1 MLPDRFQ
8 KAAFVAIAIFVVL
21 SVLSDPEG
29 KGARDVP
36 SVLALVRFAAA
47 VEAAGQ
53 SRRAALPKAPHIALS
68 MLPIAER
75 AEGAIYAGLLLLLA
89 FASASEKV
97 GAERPESAERPER
110 RERRERHDP
119 TRALFV
125 RTSGALL
132 AGVCDDILAAGR
144 QLVDDGKPGNTWL
157 GVVDTFKKEATKGHW
172 KRATVDA
179 VRSAL
184 DRAQESLG
192 DAVPKEYDDARAA
205 LGVAVQSVVVI
216 AEVA

>member
-53 SRRAALPKAPHIALS
+53 SRRAALPEAPHIALS

-89 FASASEKV
+89 FASASEKI
-97 GAERPESAERPER
+97 GRESAERPER
-110 RERRERHDP
+110 HERRERHDP

-144 QLVDDGKPGNTWL
+144 AIVDDGKPGNTWL
-157 GVVDTFKKEATKGHW
+157 GVVDTFKKEAPKGHW
-172 KRATVDA
+172 KRGTVDA

>member
-29 KGARDVP
+29 KGARDIP

-53 SRRAALPKAPHIALS
+53 SRRAALPEAPHVALS

-89 FASASEKV
+89 FASASEKI
-97 GAERPESAERPER
+97 GRESAERAER
-110 RERRERHDP
+110 HERHDP

-144 QLVDDGKPGNTWL
+144 AIVDDGKPGNTWL
-157 GVVDTFKKEATKGHW
+157 GVVDTFKKEAPKGHW
-172 KRATVDA
+172 KRGTVDA
-179 VRSAL
+179 VQSAL
-184 DRAQESLG
+184 NHAHESLG

>member
-53 SRRAALPKAPHIALS
+53 SRRAALPEAPHVALS

-89 FASASEKV
+89 FASASEKI
-97 GAERPESAERPER
+97 GRESAERHER
-110 RERRERHDP
+110 PERHDP

-157 GVVDTFKKEATKGHW
+157 GVVDTFKKEAPEGHW
-172 KRATVDA
+172 KRGTVDA

>member
-8 KAAFVAIAIFVVL
+8 QAAFVAIAIFVVL

-29 KGARDVP
+29 KGARDIP

-53 SRRAALPKAPHIALS
+53 SRRAALPEAPHVALS

-75 AEGAIYAGLLLLLA
+75 PEGAIYAGLLLLLA
-89 FASASEKV
+89 FASASEKI
-97 GAERPESAERPER
+97 GRESAER
-110 RERRERHDP
+110 RERPERHDP

-132 AGVCDDILAAGR
+132 AGVCDDILAAAR
-144 QLVDDGKPGNTWL
+144 ELVNDGKPGNTWL
-157 GVVDTFKKEATKGHW
+157 AVVDTFKKEATKGHW
-172 KRATVDA
+172 KRETVDA

-184 DRAQESLG
+184 DQAQESLG
-192 DAVPKEYDDARAA
+192 DAVPKQYDDARAA

>member
-53 SRRAALPKAPHIALS
+53 SRRAALPEAPHVALS

-89 FASASEKV
+89 FASASEKI
-97 GAERPESAERPER
+97 GPESAERP
-110 RERRERHDP
+110 ERRERHDP

-132 AGVCDDILAAGR
+132 AGVCDEILAAGR
-144 QLVDDGKPGNTWL
+144 ELVDDGKPGNTWL
-157 GVVDTFKKEATKGHW
+157 GVVERFKKEAPKGHW
-172 KRATVDA
+172 KRETVDA

>member
-53 SRRAALPKAPHIALS
+53 SRRAALPEAPHVALS

-89 FASASEKV
+89 FASASEKI
-97 GAERPESAERPER
+97 GRESAERPER
-110 RERRERHDP
+110 PERPERHDP

-157 GVVDTFKKEATKGHW
+157 GVVDTFKKEAPKGHW
-172 KRATVDA
+172 KRGTVDA

>member
-1 MLPDRFQ
+1 MLPDRFH

-21 SVLSDPEG
+21 SVLSDPDG

-47 VEAAGQ
+47 VEAAGE
-53 SRRAALPKAPHIALS
+53 SPRATLPEAPHVALS

-75 AEGAIYAGLLLLLA
+75 ADGAIFAGLLLLLA
-89 FASASEKV
+89 FASASEKI
-97 GAERPESAERPER
+97 GRESAERPER
-110 RERRERHDP
+110 PERHDP

-144 QLVDDGKPGNTWL
+144 ELVESGKPGNTRL
-157 GVVDTFKKEATKGHW
+157 GVVETFKKEAPKGHW

-205 LGVAVQSVVVI
+205 LGIAVQSVVVI

>member
-29 KGARDVP
+29 KGARDIP

-53 SRRAALPKAPHIALS
+53 SRRAALPEAPHIALS

-75 AEGAIYAGLLLLLA
+75 PEGAIYAGLLLLLA
-89 FASASEKV
+89 FASASEKI
-97 GAERPESAERPER
+97 GRESAERP
-110 RERRERHDP
+110 ERRERHDP

-144 QLVDDGKPGNTWL
+144 RLVDDGKPGNTWL
-157 GVVDTFKKEATKGHW
+157 GVVDTFKKEAPKGHW
-172 KRATVDA
+172 KRGTVDA

-192 DAVPKEYDDARAA
+192 DAVPKEYNDARAA

>member
-1 MLPDRFQ
+1 MLPDRFH

-53 SRRAALPKAPHIALS
+53 SRRAALPEAPHVALS

-144 QLVDDGKPGNTWL
+144 EIANHGKPGNTWL
-157 GVVDTFKKEATKGHW
+157 GVVDTFKKEAPKGHW

-179 VRSAL
+179 VQSAL
-184 DRAQESLG
+184 NHAHESLG

>member
-53 SRRAALPKAPHIALS
+53 SRRAALPEAPHIALS

-89 FASASEKV
+89 FASASEKI
-97 GAERPESAERPER
+97 GRESAERHERPER
-110 RERRERHDP
+110 PERHDP

-157 GVVDTFKKEATKGHW
+157 GVVDTFKKEAPKGHW
-172 KRATVDA
+172 KRGTVDA

-216 AEVA
+216 AEAA

>member
-53 SRRAALPKAPHIALS
+53 SRRAALPKAPHVALS

-75 AEGAIYAGLLLLLA
+75 PEGAIYAGLLLLLA
-89 FASASEKV
+89 FASASEKI
-97 GAERPESAERPER
+97 GRESAERAER
-110 RERRERHDP
+110 HERHDP

-172 KRATVDA
+172 KRGTVDA
-179 VRSAL
+179 VQSAL
-184 DRAQESLG
+184 NHAHESLG

>member
-53 SRRAALPKAPHIALS
+53 SRRAALPEAPHVALS

-89 FASASEKV
+89 FASASEKI
-97 GAERPESAERPER
+97 GAERPERH
-110 RERRERHDP
+110 ERRERHDP

-157 GVVDTFKKEATKGHW
+157 GVVDTFKKEAPKGHW
-172 KRATVDA
+172 KRETVDA

>member
-1 MLPDRFQ
+1 
-8 KAAFVAIAIFVVL
+8 VL

-53 SRRAALPKAPHIALS
+53 SRRAALPKAPHVALS

-89 FASASEKV
+89 FASASEKI
-97 GAERPESAERPER
+97 GAESAERPER
-110 RERRERHDP
+110 HERHDP

-132 AGVCDDILAAGR
+132 AGVCDEILAAGR
-144 QLVDDGKPGNTWL
+144 AIADDGKPGNTWL
-157 GVVDTFKKEATKGHW
+157 GVVDTFKKEAPKGHW

-179 VRSAL
+179 VQSAL
-184 DRAQESLG
+184 NHAHESLG

>member
-29 KGARDVP
+29 KGARDIP

-53 SRRAALPKAPHIALS
+53 SRRAALPEAPHIALS

-75 AEGAIYAGLLLLLA
+75 PEGAIYAGLLLLLA
-89 FASASEKV
+89 FASASEKI
-97 GAERPESAERPER
+97 GRESAERPER
-110 RERRERHDP
+110 HERHDP

-132 AGVCDDILAAGR
+132 AGVCGDILAAAR
-144 QLVDDGKPGNTWL
+144 ELANDGKPGNNTWL
-157 GVVDTFKKEATKGHW
+157 AVVDTFKKEAPKGHW
-172 KRATVDA
+172 KRETVNA

>member
-1 MLPDRFQ
+1 MLPDRFH

-29 KGARDVP
+29 KGARDIP

-53 SRRAALPKAPHIALS
+53 SRRATLPDAPHVALS

-75 AEGAIYAGLLLLLA
+75 PEGAIFAGLLLLLA
-89 FASASEKV
+89 FASASEKI
-97 GAERPESAERPER
+97 GAERAERPER
-110 RERRERHDP
+110 HERQDP

-132 AGVCDDILAAGR
+132 AGVCDEILAAGR
-144 QLVDDGKPGNTWL
+144 AIVDDGKPGNTWL
-157 GVVDTFKKEATKGHW
+157 AVVETFKKEATKGHW

-179 VRSAL
+179 VQSAL
-184 DRAQESLG
+184 NHAHESLG

>member
-1 MLPDRFQ
+1 
-8 KAAFVAIAIFVVL
+8 
-21 SVLSDPEG
+21 
-29 KGARDVP
+29 
-36 SVLALVRFAAA
+36 
-47 VEAAGQ
+47 
-53 SRRAALPKAPHIALS
+53 
-68 MLPIAER
+68 
-75 AEGAIYAGLLLLLA
+75 
-89 FASASEKV
+89 
-97 GAERPESAERPER
+97 
-110 RERRERHDP
+110 
-119 TRALFV
+119 
-125 RTSGALL
+125 
-132 AGVCDDILAAGR
+132 VCDDILAAGR